1 MYSAD
6 DEGMVQPFHVV
17 HYGTRAQGG
26 VGLIIMEATAV
37 EPRGRITNRDLG
49 IWSNSHI
56 AGLKSIVDMVH
67 GFGTKIALQLAHAG
81 RKSETKGS
89 KSISSWDTA
98 FSDDYPTPKK
108 MTHQDIREVIR
119 AFGEGA
125 RRAAEAGFDMVEI
138 HGAHGYLINQFI
150 SSAINQR
157 QDEYGCHDGFGIM
170 FVRDIIRAVKRQFS
184 GHVALRISAE
194 EYDQKGLHPRDYV
207 TLLKAL
213 QQDDETRLDL
223 LDVSSGGV
231 TAVVPNI
238 RFVPGY
244 QIEFAHILKRELS
257 IPVLTGGLLS
267 DPKAI
272 EQILASEKAD
282 LVWLGREL
290 LRNPYWPLQ
299 ASEQLESP
307 MEKPPQ
313 YRRAEPYMK

>member
-1 MYSAD
+1 MGSFESVWNCSTILVSFA
-6 DEGMVQPFHVV
+6 V
-17 HYGTRAQGG
+17 
-26 VGLIIMEATAV
+26 IILFS
-37 EPRGRITNRDLG
+37 ISLLWFSNLDLG
-49 IWSNSHI
+49 IWSDHHI

-67 GFGTKIALQLAHAG
+67 GFGAKIALQLAHAG
-81 RKSETKGS
+81 RKSEAKGS

-98 FSDDYPTPKK
+98 FSDDYPTPEK
-108 MTHQDIREVIR
+108 MTPQDIREVIS

-150 SSAINQR
+150 SPAINQR
-157 QDEYGCHDGFGIM
+157 QDEYGCHEGFGIT
-170 FVRDIIRAVKRQFS
+170 FVQAIIRAVKRQFS

-194 EYDQKGLHPRDYV
+194 EYDPQGLHPQDYV
-207 TLLKAL
+207 TLLKTL
-213 QQDDETRLDL
+213 QQEDETRVDL
-223 LDVSSGGV
+223 LNVSSGGV

-244 QIEFAHILKRELS
+244 QIEFAHTLKQGLT
-257 IPVLTGGLLS
+257 IPVLAGGLLS
-267 DPKAI
+267 DPVTI
-272 EQILASEKAD
+272 QQILTTGQAD

-299 ASEQLESP
+299 ASEQLGSP